1 MTGDNPTLWQPSEET
16 KRILRDLR
24 AKPRGFRRPGDAPP
38 LVPGS
43 VVRAGAEA
51 GTSPQTYHT
60 GRIRLLPGLDPG
72 THADVGTADVYLADL
87 DGGSLEED
95 KDYIALPGGEH
106 EGLPLYW
113 CHAGGGG
120 RTAYRDPHT
129 GGILD
134 GVDIG
139 ESNLGAIGNYHIDL
153 GAEDADAILAIPPG
167 AGKVVVY
174 GSVVVRIETAMT
186 PNEFAVLARAHAY
199 ATAKLVRVDDEGAYT
214 SDLTDPVK
222 AVAGQVLFISNALAG
237 GISEYF
243 YSGDWLGG
251 VGVVGGNAVWEGQA
265 VARQVI
271 DRLPDD
277 YLFVSW
283 RITGTVGVVNGA
295 IGGTST
301 ELYAQQYGDG
311 GSGLWY
317 EEADVVETV
326 IPPPPP
332 P

>member
-120 RTAYRDPHT
+120 GGVYRDPHT
-129 GGILD
+129 GGTSGPDL
-134 GVDIG
+134 GG
-139 ESNLGAIGNYHIDL
+139 TGLGAISGYAIIL
-153 GAEDADAILAIPPG
+153 GAVDADAILAVPPG
-167 AGKVVVY
+167 AGDVVIY
-174 GSVVVRIETAMT
+174 GSVTVQIATEMT
-186 PNEFAVLARAHAY
+186 PTGLSALAKAHAFATAQLVETDDAGVLVGELTAAARAA
-199 ATAKLVRVDDEGAYT
+199 
-214 SDLTDPVK
+214 
-222 AVAGQVLFISNALAG
+222 AGPN
-237 GISEYF
+237 
-243 YSGDWLGG
+243 
-251 VGVVGGNAVWEGQA
+251 
-265 VARQVI
+265 R
-271 DRLPDD
+271 
-277 YLFVSW
+277 
-283 RITGTVGVVNGA
+283 
-295 IGGTST
+295 
-301 ELYAQQYGDG
+301 
-311 GSGLWY
+311 
-317 EEADVVETV
+317 
-326 IPPPPP
+326 
-332 P
+332 